1 MEKTLQL
8 VFRNEEG
15 GLFTLN
21 IPDPRED
28 LTEEDVTAVMDL
40 VLAKGVFSGTGGGLV
55 SKVRAR
61 IATRETV
68 DFVSFEA

>member
-21 IPDPRED
+21 IPNPRED

-40 VLAKGVFSGTGGGLV
+40 GQA
-55 SKVRAR
+55 
-61 IATRETV
+61 
-68 DFVSFEA
+68 

>member
-40 VLAKGVFSGTGGGLV
+40 VLAKGIFSERRRPGFRLEHGLPPA
-55 SKVRAR
+55 KQ
-61 IATRETV
+61 
-68 DFVSFEA
+68 